1 MPFWPSHAEQQLTP
15 TACRGRAEEEAG
27 ESVRCLE
34 CCMAMANG
42 PSLTAFIPAST
53 TSALALKSDEAL
65 VVLKMERNKHKF
77 LVNQPER

>member
-1 MPFWPSHAEQQLTP
+1 M
-15 TACRGRAEEEAG
+15 
-27 ESVRCLE
+27 RCLE

-42 PSLTAFIPAST
+42 PSLTAFITAST

-77 LVNQPER
+77 LVNQP